1 MADEGVVAG
10 RLEIPVESDT
20 KGFGDRL
27 KAAIEK
33 ETRNVVAKIGVEVDE
48 GALRRKLENA
58 VEAAAAGV
66 KARIEVEVDTKKAKA
81 QLAGLDAKVRVKVE
95 GLTDDVKRQGLIA
108 QLFARRNP
116 IEYPIEANK
125 RGFLASLL
133 AARLEGQAAARKKPI
148 EIPFAAPKNFRS
160 TIMPL
165 FYLAIASVI
174 QPAIAAVVGGLGGLL
189 PMIGNLT
196 MAVKVL
202 AIGPASLTALA
213 GGFIATT
220 LAIKAL
226 SGKVEDLP
234 KPLRDVRK
242 EFESLQKP
250 WKAIQTDTAIAFWKQ
265 LKGQIA
271 PTGKVLLPLLNDG
284 MSAFGTSS
292 GLIAKHLAE
301 WIRTPLFNG
310 QFSRLM
316 ASGDV
321 LLRSFGGALVGIA
334 KGFMNIADAAT
345 IVVGGPG
352 GDSLLGR
359 FQKFIDGIGDW
370 AAKIAAPGKEAQ
382 AFAERLDYAAD
393 KAGQLWGMLKDI
405 GGGLAGVFR
414 AGRSAG
420 DDLLGSLEG
429 VISRWHTWVDSDLG
443 QKEIKDWF
451 DAVKPITEEAG
462 RLIAEIGKSILRLA
476 KDPNT
481 ATMLRTI
488 REELLP
494 TLEKFLQ
501 NLGKSLGPQVIDF
514 FTNLLGVLTEMS
526 EAGSPLAKGL
536 GYINTALG
544 GLSDWLRQN
553 PAIAEK
559 LGVVLG
565 ALLAFRALAFIGNV
579 SGILTLLSGLSGL
592 LKGGGL
598 LGIAGLT
605 AVILP
610 FTGALGDMN
619 PALQGAVAAF
629 GAFMT
634 IRSTLPAAQGLL
646 RGIAS
651 AFDGVRLQAMYAA
664 DSYKRSAEK
673 FSAAGSG
680 GFASAAKAVGTTAK
694 MGLRG
699 ALGSLAAGIGVG
711 GPVGLAV
718 AGASIAVGIWAQKHA
733 EAAQKA
739 ADYNAHV
746 DEIAGTLDK
755 ETGALTEASK
765 AAVANKLI
773 HDGTAEAARKLGVS
787 MSDLTNAAI
796 GNADAQSRVRKALAD
811 NIKGFIEADDA
822 SYDFKRSLAGAGVSL
837 DAFAAAQVTGGDT
850 AKNMRKQVLDAARAA
865 GIHGIELDSLWAK
878 LENVTKANQN
888 LAGKVGNE
896 SQAVKDATARQA
908 LFNEMMGK
916 AKGNIDKVTT
926 ALRLLPAGKT
936 TTVKGLTA
944 DAEAKLRTL
953 GYKVQHMPNG
963 TTRITA
969 TTSTAQAE
977 RNLNYLARN
986 RTAHIQAVY
995 TGDGRST
1002 AGGITRENGGIVNF
1016 LNGGISKMG
1025 QAVQNFANGTENHI
1039 AQIAKAGTWRLWAE
1053 PETGG
1058 EAYIPLS
1065 PAKRKRS
1072 MEILRAVAD
1081 QFGMTLAP
1089 KVSAIAAAM
1098 QSNDR
1103 GMNRVAAFAAGAM
1116 RTTND
1121 LRDASGGPRVVFEA
1135 GAIAITNPVP
1145 ETASESIS
1153 KTTRKVGAFGLFGDG
1168 G

>member
-1 MADEGVVAG
+1 VVAG

-48 GALRRKLENA
+48 NHLRRKLEDA
-58 VEAAAAGV
+58 VDKAAAGV

-81 QLAGLDAKVRVKVE
+81 QLAALDAKVKVKVE

-108 QLFARRNP
+108 QLFAKRNP
-116 IEYPIEANK
+116 IKYPGEANK

-133 AARLEGQAAARKKPI
+133 AAQVEGQAAARKKPI
-148 EIPFAAPKNFRS
+148 RIPFAAPENFRS

-174 QPAIAAVVGGLGGLL
+174 QPAIAAIVGGIGGLL
-189 PMIGNLT
+189 PMIGNLAT
-196 MAVKVL
+196 SVQTL
-202 AIGPASLTALA
+202 AIGPASLVGLA

-226 SGKVEDLP
+226 KGNVEDLP

-242 EFESLQKP
+242 ELESLQKP
-250 WKAIQTDTAIAFWKQ
+250 WKAIQTDTAVAFWKQ
-265 LKGQIA
+265 LRGEIK
-271 PTGKVLLPLLNDG
+271 PTADKLLPLLNDG
-284 MSAFGTSS
+284 MSSFGKTT
-292 GLIAKHLAE
+292 GGIAKDLAE
-301 WIRTPLFNG
+301 WARTPLFNG
-310 QFSRLM
+310 QFMRLL

-321 LLRSFGGALVGIA
+321 LLGSFGKALLGLA

-359 FQKFIDGIGDW
+359 FSKFIDGIGTW

-382 AFAERLDYAAD
+382 DFAESLGYAAD
-393 KAGQLWGMLKDI
+393 KAGQLWGMVKDLSA
-405 GGGLAGVFR
+405 GLVGIFR
-414 AGRSAG
+414 AGRDSG
-420 DDLLGSLEG
+420 DELLGTLER
-429 VISRWHTWVDSDLG
+429 VISNWRDWVESDMG
-443 QKEIKDWF
+443 QGEIKDWF
-451 DAVKPITEEAG
+451 DAVKPITQEAG

-494 TLEKFLQ
+494 TLETFLS
-501 NLGKSLGPQVIDF
+501 NLGKSLGPEVIQF
-514 FTNLLGVLTEMS
+514 FINLLGVLTDMS
-526 EAGSPLAKGL
+526 EAGGPLAKGL
-536 GYINTALG
+536 SYINVALG
-544 GLSDWLRQN
+544 GLSDWLRAN
-553 PAIAEK
+553 PDIAAK
-559 LGVVLG
+559 LGTVLG

-579 SGILTLLSGLSGL
+579 TGILTLFSGLSSA

-598 LGIAGLT
+598 LQLAGLT

-619 PALQGAVAAF
+619 PALQGAVSAL
-629 GAFMT
+629 GAFLTLRSSIPAMQGIMGT
-634 IRSTLPAAQGLL
+634 ISK
-646 RGIAS
+646 

-664 DSYKRSAEK
+664 DGYKAASEK
-673 FSAAGSG
+673 FRSTGSSGFGAA
-680 GFASAAKAVGTTAK
+680 ARAVGTTAK
-694 MGLRG
+694 SGLRG
-699 ALGSLAAGIGVG
+699 ALSGIGTLIGGAALG
-711 GPVGLAV
+711 GPVGLAI
-718 AGASIAVGIWAQKHA
+718 GAASVAVGIWAQKHA
-733 EAAQKA
+733 EASQKA
-739 ADYNAHV
+739 AEYKAWV
-746 DEIAGTLDK
+746 EQLAGTLDK

-773 HDGTAEAARKLGVS
+773 HEGTAEAARKLGVS
-787 MSDLTNAAI
+787 MSDLTEASI
-796 GNADAQSRVRKALAD
+796 GNADAASRVRKALAD
-811 NIKGFIEADDA
+811 NIKKFIESDA
-822 SYDFKRSLAGAGVSL
+822 AATDFKGALKGAGVSL

-850 AKNMRKQVLDAARAA
+850 AKDMRKKVLDAARAA

-878 LENVTKANQN
+878 LEGVTRANQD
-888 LAGKVGNE
+888 LAKKVGAE
-896 SQAVKDATARQA
+896 SQATKDATARQL

-916 AKGNIDKVTT
+916 AKGNIDKVTQ

-944 DAEAKLRTL
+944 DAEAKLKAL

-963 TTRITA
+963 TTRVTA
-969 TTSTAQAE
+969 TTSTAKAE
-977 RNLNYLARN
+977 ADLRWLARN

-1002 AGGITRENGGIVNF
+1002 AGGITRENGGIVQF
-1016 LNGGISKMG
+1016 LNGGISRMG
-1025 QAVQNFANGTENHI
+1025 QAVQSFANGTENHI

-1058 EAYIPLS
+1058 EAYIPLAGS
-1065 PAKRKRS
+1065 KRKRS
-1072 MEILRAVAD
+1072 MEILREVAD
-1081 QFGMTLAP
+1081 RFGMVVAP
-1089 KVSAIAAAM
+1089 KVSAIADSLAARD
-1098 QSNDR
+1098 Q

-1121 LRDASGGPRVVFEA
+1121 LRDAAGGPRVVFES
-1135 GAIAITNPVP
+1135 GAITIANPVP
-1145 ETASESIS
+1145 ETASESIT
-1153 KTTRKVGAFGLFGDG
+1153 KTTRKVGEFGLWGSE
-1168 G
+1168 